1 MSPGTVADKIDG
13 LIGASNDA
21 FIKEVGA
28 VQEGLYKNLITVLKG
43 IEIDGQGY
51 ITQSVGNRR
60 ILGEAISAI
69 DESFGDNS
77 AYHRAVSEHIQT
89 IPEIDK
95 LNQAYFETISPGFQ
109 PNRVFIKNLQKN
121 IISNL
126 ESNLLNDGLQVA
138 IKNPL
143 VDILNRNVSVGGS
156 YSGFLQEVRGFII
169 GEPDREAK
177 LLKYSRTYLTDALFQ
192 YARAYQESVTND
204 LGLDWYN
211 YNGGLIK
218 DSREFCRDRA
228 GGYFHRK
235 EIESWASL
243 DWQGKNSAT
252 TKSSIFVFVGG
263 WACRHSL
270 IPVHISVVPAIDV
283 DRARELG
290 FMQ

>member
-1 MSPGTVADKIDG
+1 MSPGTIADKIDG

-21 FIKEVGA
+21 FIKEIGA
-28 VQEGLYKNLITVLKG
+28 VEEALYKNLITVLKG
-43 IEIDGQGY
+43 IEIDKEGY
-51 ITQSVGNRR
+51 ITQSAGNRR

-69 DESFGDNS
+69 DESFGDS
-77 AYHRAVSEHIQT
+77 SSYHQAVTDHIQV
-89 IPEIDK
+89 IPQIDR
-95 LNQAYFETISPGFQ
+95 LNEVYFDTISPGFQ

-126 ESNLLNDGLQVA
+126 ETNLLNDGLQVS

-156 YSGFLQEVRGFII
+156 YSGFLQEVRGFIL
-169 GEPDREAK
+169 GESDREAK

-192 YARAYQESVTND
+192 YSRAYQESVTND

-235 EIESWASL
+235 EIESWVSL
-243 DWQGKNSAT
+243 DWQGKNPAT
-252 TKSSIFVFVGG
+252 TKSSIFVFVAGFN
-263 WACRHSL
+263 CRHSL
-270 IPVHISVVPAIDV
+270 IPVHISIVPEKDIQ
-283 DRARELG
+283 RAKDFG
-290 FMQ
+290 FME

>member
-1 MSPGTVADKIDG
+1 LSPGTIADKIDG

-21 FIKEVGA
+21 FIKEIGA
-28 VQEGLYKNLITVLKG
+28 VEEALYKNLIVILKG
-43 IEIDGQGY
+43 IETDKEGY
-51 ITQSVGNRR
+51 ITQSAGNRR

-69 DESFGDNS
+69 DESFGDSS
-77 AYHRAVSEHIQT
+77 AYHQAVADHIQV
-89 IPEIDK
+89 IPQIDK
-95 LNQAYFETISPGFQ
+95 LNEAYFETISPGFKL
-109 PNRVFIKNLQKN
+109 NRVFIKNLQKN

-126 ESNLLNDGLQVA
+126 ETNLLNDGLQVS

-156 YSGFLQEVRGFII
+156 YSGFLQEIRGFIL

-177 LLKYSRTYLTDALFQ
+177 LLKYSRTYLTDTLFQ

-243 DWQGKNSAT
+243 DWQGKNPAT
-252 TKSSIFVFVGG
+252 TKSSIFVLVAGFN
-263 WACRHSL
+263 CRHSL
-270 IPVHISVVPAIDV
+270 IPVHISVVPNIDIQ
-283 DRARELG
+283 RAKDFG
-290 FMQ
+290 FME